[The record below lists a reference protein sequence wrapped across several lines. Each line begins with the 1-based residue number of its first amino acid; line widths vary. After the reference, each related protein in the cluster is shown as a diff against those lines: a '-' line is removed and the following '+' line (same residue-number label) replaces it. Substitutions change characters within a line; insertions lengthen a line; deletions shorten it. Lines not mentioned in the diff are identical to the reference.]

1 MLYRAYQAYS
11 EASEPMRMMARAGL
25 SLGPLFTGFSD
36 AAFGKHYTAALELIS
51 RTRLSHARPDYRVE
65 SVTVNGETVPVHEDI
80 AASLPFCNLVRFRKE
95 SDLPLPKMLL
105 VAPLSGHFATL
116 LRETVRTLVR
126 DHEVYITDWKNARDV
141 PLSEGPFGFDDY
153 VDYVIRC
160 LELIGPGAHVIAVC
174 QPCVQT
180 LAAVSIMAEQRN
192 PAEPRSMTLMAGPV
206 DVRVNPS
213 KVNELATS
221 KPMSWFEDNLIAH
234 VPDHLPG
241 GGRRVYPGFVQLTAF
256 VSMNPERHLKA
267 HRDLYEHLSA
277 GREAEAKV
285 IMQFYDEYFAVLDL
299 PAEFYLETVKTVFQD
314 ASLAKGELTYRGKK
328 VNPRA
333 IRRTALL
340 TVEGERDDICS
351 VGQTAAAHLLCDGL
365 RPHLKRHHY
374 QVGVGHYGT
383 FSGRR
388 WNGQIYPQIRNLV
401 LAMN

>member
-1 MLYRAYQAYS
+1 
-11 EASEPMRMMARAGL
+11 MMARAGL
-25 SLGPLFTGFSD
+25 SLGPLFTGISE
-36 AAFGKHYTAALELIS
+36 AGFGKHYTAALELIA

-65 SVTVNGETVPVHEDI
+65 SVLVDGRPVPVDEKI
-80 AASLPFCNLVRFRKE
+80 VASLPFCDLVRFTKE
-95 SDLPLPKMLL
+95 SAATLPKMLV

-153 VDYVIRC
+153 VDYVIDC
-160 LELIGPGAHVIAVC
+160 LELIGPGAHVLAVC

-180 LAAVSIMAEQRN
+180 LAAVAVMAEQRH
-192 PAEPRSMTLMAGPV
+192 PAEPRSMTLMAGPI

-213 KVNELATS
+213 KVNELATAR
-221 KPMSWFEDNLIAH
+221 PIQWFEDNLIAH
-234 VPDHLPG
+234 VPGHLPG

-256 VSMNPERHLKA
+256 MSMNMDRHIKA

-277 GREAEAKV
+277 GREAEAKA
-285 IMQFYDEYFAVLDL
+285 IMTFYDEYFAVLDL

-314 ASLAKGELTYRGKK
+314 AALAKGELTYRGQK

-351 VGQTAAAHLLCDGL
+351 VGQTAAAHRLCDGL

-388 WNGQIYPQIRNLV
+388 WNGQIYPVIRNLV
-401 LAMN
+401 LAMA